1 MKKVLLSV
9 SLSLFISFSHA
20 QQMQEDGFYGL
31 VAAGPTSFTT
41 SSNSG
46 SSGNGYKI
54 GVGYDYNKY
63 LAFEGAYYGVFKQTE
78 KESGVEYFSNDRTA
92 YSLGV
97 VGKLPINDT
106 FRVIGGISTMSM
118 KQSLGLDLNLT
129 GTKTYTNR
137 DYTHTVT
144 MFGGE
149 MSLDPRTSVRYEYA
163 KLSSATV
170 SGTTIT
176 MKGTMTQVG
185 LVYKF

>member
-1 MKKVLLSV
+1 MKKVLSTA
-9 SLSLFISFSHA
+9 SLILIITSANA
-20 QQMQEDGFYGL
+20 QKMQEDGFYGI

-41 SSNSG
+41 TSNSG

-54 GVGYDYNKY
+54 GGGYDYNKY

-97 VGKLPINDT
+97 VGKFPINDT
-106 FRVIGGISTMSM
+106 FRVIGGYSTMQM
-118 KQSLGLDLNLT
+118 KQSLGLDLSLT

-137 DYTHTVT
+137 NYTHGVT
-144 MFGGE
+144 IIGGE
-149 MSLDPRTSVRYEYA
+149 MSLDPRTSVRFESA

-170 SGTTIT
+170 SGTTIK

-185 LVYKF
+185 LIYKF